1 MSRRVTVKDLRE
13 EARGRL
19 RDCRDGRQLSKMNKT
34 QLLDFLECIDD
45 IELAREY
52 RAQEA
57 ARVAKR
63 QAKRPPRRKQ
73 PGANR
78 PEPEDFYPVVSM
90 DELDDD
96 ELEIS
101 SRKRPRR
108 KKAAEPTGGGH
119 VTYRQFVQQNLP
131 KHRAKGHSN
140 QDAMRAVAKEWRA
153 HKQRGGGRVSDI
165 ANTIATGT
173 ALAGAV
179 QPEFAPIL
187 EPAAAVAKGVG
198 WIADLF

>member
-1 MSRRVTVKDLRE
+1 
-13 EARGRL
+13 
-19 RDCRDGRQLSKMNKT
+19 MNKT

-63 QAKRPPRRKQ
+63 QAKRQPRRKQ

-78 PEPEDFYPVVSM
+78 PEPEDFYPTVM
-90 DELDDD
+90 QDELDGD
-96 ELEIS
+96 EIEIS

-140 QDAMRAVAKEWRA
+140 QDAMRAVAQEWRA
-153 HKQRGGGRVSDI
+153 HKQKGGGKVSDV
-165 ANTIATGT
+165 ANTIAAGT
-173 ALAGAV
+173 TLAGAV

-187 EPAAAVAKGVG
+187 EPVATMAKGVG
-198 WIADLF
+198 WVVDLF